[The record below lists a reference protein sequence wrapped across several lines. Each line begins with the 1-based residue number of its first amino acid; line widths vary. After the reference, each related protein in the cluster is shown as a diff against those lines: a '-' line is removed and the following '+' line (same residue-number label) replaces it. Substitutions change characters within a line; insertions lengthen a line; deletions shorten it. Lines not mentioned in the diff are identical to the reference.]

1 MLILANFIEIP
12 GRTCRGIFKSRSNRF
27 LAFVEVNGKEHP
39 CFLPNPGRMHE
50 LLKSGVEV
58 ILREVIKKGR
68 KTQFDLIGVF
78 HKEEIVSL
86 DTRIPNKLVLD
97 ALKKRTIQEFSNF
110 NNVKPEITYGHSRLD
125 FLLTNQEEKCLL
137 EVKSCSLVENGVALF
152 PDAPT
157 LRGKRHLMDLIE
169 AKKDGYRACVL
180 FIIQRLKP
188 KLFTSN
194 DKVDPDF
201 ATTLREA
208 IRKGVEVYA
217 YYSEFTGKKF
227 FLRNKIK
234 IDNNLK
240 KLG

>member
-1 MLILANFIEIP
+1 MGNFIEIR
-12 GRTCRGIFKSRSNRF
+12 GRTCKGIFKSRPNRF
-27 LAFVEVNGKEHP
+27 LAFVEVNGKELP

-50 LLKSGVEV
+50 LLKSGVDV
-58 ILREVIKKGR
+58 ILREVIKNGR

-78 HKEEIVSL
+78 HKEELVSL

-97 ALKKRTIQEFSNF
+97 ALKKRTIKEFSCYYKI
-110 NNVKPEITYGHSRLD
+110 KPEINYGHSRLD
-125 FLLTNQEEKCLL
+125 FLLTKQKEKCLL

-157 LRGKRHLMDLIE
+157 LRGKRHLMDLIK

-201 ATTLREA
+201 GNTLREA
-208 IRKGVEVYA
+208 LSRGVEVYA
-217 YYSEFTGKKF
+217 YYSEFNGKKF

-240 KLG
+240 KQG